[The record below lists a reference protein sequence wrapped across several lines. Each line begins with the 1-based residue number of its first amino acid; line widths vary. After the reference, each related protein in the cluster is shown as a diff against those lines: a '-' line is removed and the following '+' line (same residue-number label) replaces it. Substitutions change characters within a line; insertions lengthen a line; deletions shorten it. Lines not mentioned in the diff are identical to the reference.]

1 MTEKQYKTVKV
12 ISLAVFSMAVL
23 LFFRFNSLIR
33 PAPCG
38 ALYKEWMAGSIVLAV
53 SFLNYFVLIPRMLST
68 RRFLLYIIIIVASA
82 VFSAAAELMLVF
94 PQISF
99 TISGFEISLKHYF
112 FALVEFL
119 FLRNLC
125 FLFFFFIICIF
136 EQEYKENKEIHLF
149 LRKKKHLIAAKDRKH
164 NIHTLPIDKIVYC
177 QQKENYSF
185 FYLDDGKVYSKNC
198 TMGSLSEDFGTN
210 CAVRISRSVI
220 VMYPYVQSFDSDTV
234 YVSTHEGIKGFGIT
248 HSYRQK
254 ALPLLK
260 KYVQISPA
268 ANFEVT
274 QEING
279 GLSLEG
285 GQDASDEAYSQ
296 DSELKENKNSADSV
310 FTFISDH
317 PDCKGSDITDH
328 FHTSLST
335 VNRILAQLKEEGL
348 IEYVGSKKTGGY
360 RVKS

>member
-1 MTEKQYKTVKV
+1 M
-12 ISLAVFSMAVL
+12 
-23 LFFRFNSLIR
+23 
-33 PAPCG
+33 
-38 ALYKEWMAGSIVLAV
+38 
-53 SFLNYFVLIPRMLST
+53 
-68 RRFLLYIIIIVASA
+68 
-82 VFSAAAELMLVF
+82 
-94 PQISF
+94 
-99 TISGFEISLKHYF
+99 
-112 FALVEFL
+112 
-119 FLRNLC
+119 

-136 EQEYKENKEIHLF
+136 EQEYKKNKEIHLF
-149 LRKKKHLIAAKDRKH
+149 LRKNNHLIAAKDRKH

-185 FYLDDGKVYSKNC
+185 LYLDDGKVYSKNC
-198 TMGSLSEDFGTN
+198 TMGSLSENFGTN

-260 KYVQISPA
+260 KYVQISPS

-285 GQDASDEAYSQ
+285 GQDTRDEAYSQ

-317 PDCKGSDITDH
+317 PDCKGSDIMDY